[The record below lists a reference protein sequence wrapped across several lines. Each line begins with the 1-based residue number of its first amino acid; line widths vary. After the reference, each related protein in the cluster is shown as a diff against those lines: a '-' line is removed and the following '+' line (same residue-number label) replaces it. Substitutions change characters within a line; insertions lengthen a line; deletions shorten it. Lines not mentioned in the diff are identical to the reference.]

1 MAVLDVVLVPALG
14 DNYIY
19 LLREPASD
27 TVAVVDP
34 GDADP
39 VLAELDRRGWALDLI
54 INTHHHGDHVAGNAA
69 LKQRFGAPVVGP
81 RADADRI
88 GGLDRGVGEGDT
100 IRVGDQTGTVI
111 ETPGHT
117 SGHIAVHFAE
127 SRALFCG
134 DTLFAM
140 GCGRL
145 FEGTPAQMWASLLK
159 LRALPGETRIYCG
172 HEYTQKNAQFALTME
187 PDNAMLKNRAERV
200 DRLRA
205 EGAPTIP
212 SLLAEELETNPF
224 LRADRPELR
233 HAVGLGEG
241 ADAIAVFA
249 EVRAGRNR
257 F

>member
-1 MAVLDVVLVPALG
+1 MGVLDVVLVPALG

-19 LLREPASD
+19 LLREPESG

-39 VLAELDRRGWALDLI
+39 VAAELDRRGWPLALI
-54 INTHHHGDHVAGNAA
+54 INTHHHGDHIAGNTE
-69 LKQRFGAPVVGP
+69 LKRRFGAHVVGP
-81 RADADRI
+81 RADASRI
-88 GGLDRGVGEGDT
+88 RDLDRGVAEGDT
-100 IRVGDQTGTVI
+100 IQIGDQAGMVI

-134 DTLFAM
+134 DALFAM

-145 FEGTPAQMWASLLK
+145 FEGTPAQMWESLLK

-187 PDNAMLKNRAERV
+187 PDNAALRSRAQQV

-205 EGAPTIP
+205 QGSPTIP

-224 LRADRPELR
+224 LRADMPQLR
-233 HAVGLGEG
+233 QAVGLGEG
-241 ADAIAVFA
+241 ADPVAVFA

>member
-19 LLREPASD
+19 LLCEPASA

-34 GDADP
+34 GDTGP
-39 VLAELDRRGWALDLI
+39 VLAELDRRGWSLDLI
-54 INTHHHGDHVAGNAA
+54 INTHHHGDHVAGNGA

-81 RADADRI
+81 RADASRI
-88 GGLDRGVGEGDT
+88 RGLDRGVGEGDT
-100 IRVGDQTGTVI
+100 IQVGDQIGVVI

-117 SGHIAVHFAE
+117 SGHIAVHFAD

-145 FEGTPAQMWASLLK
+145 FEGTPAQMWASLQK
-159 LRALPGETRIYCG
+159 LRDLPGDTRVYCG
-172 HEYTQKNAQFALTME
+172 HEYTQKNAQFALSLE
-187 PDNAMLKNRAERV
+187 PDNTVLQSRV
-200 DRLRA
+200 AHIDRLRA
-205 EGAPTIP
+205 GGTPTIP
-212 SLLAEELETNPF
+212 SLLSDEVETNPF
-224 LRADRPELR
+224 LRADKPQLR
-233 HAVGLGEG
+233 QAVGLGEG
-241 ADAIAVFA
+241 ADAVAVFA
-249 EVRAGRNR
+249 AVRAGRNR